1 MDWENHLKKP
11 IQKIE
16 KTVNIKVK
24 LPHMNKKSLAKKK
37 FGSNKKLGI
46 ELTMNGLGKPFKKA
60 NTKNRKNSKHQSEIA
75 ACEQKITSEKEIWFK
90 QKTRHRI
97 NYEWIGKT
105 I

>member
-1 MDWENHLKKP
+1 MKINVTKPHVNKKP
-11 IQKIE
+11 
-16 KTVNIKVK
+16 
-24 LPHMNKKSLAKKK
+24 LAKQK
-37 FGSNKKLGI
+37 FGSKKKLGL
-46 ELTMNGLGKPFKKA
+46 ELTMNGLGKPFKKT
-60 NTKNRKNSKHQSEIA
+60 NKKKRKNSKHQSEIA